1 MSGLHLW
8 MQGWSNEGERIL
20 TSVEK
25 LDKFDNNTIAVNC
38 SDEEFRSI
46 GASLYQ
52 VLQWTTAHETMRI
65 VQQPKG
71 QKGFE
76 AWHAIM
82 RSSDQREHV
91 RLEFSIRSADQ

>member
-1 MSGLHLW
+1 MKEKGSLPVW
-8 MQGWSNEGERIL
+8 RNW
-20 TSVEK
+20 TSSTTTQ
-25 LDKFDNNTIAVNC
+25 FAVNC

-52 VLQWTTAHETMRI
+52 VLQWTTANETVRI